1 MLNVLVV
8 SIILGLKSNN
18 NLSKLNCLY
27 LLFLSLY
34 TPILYNVKNN
44 NVVFN
49 NNYLWAIGYTIILS
63 SNNLFNEYYTN
74 NRWKFANTYSSII
87 PTIHILFSKN
97 TKLWFPL
104 RIYSLVITIF
114 IQLLFPSIHTNVF
127 NKINTITSLN
137 TTKMNI
143 FKSGYLIIETIIL
156 LLIMKQGYKNTF
168 LEYFL
173 K

>member
-1 MLNVLVV
+1 MSRN
-8 SIILGLKSNN
+8 K
-18 NLSKLNCLY
+18 
-27 LLFLSLY
+27 
-34 TPILYNVKNN
+34 
-44 NVVFN
+44 
-49 NNYLWAIGYTIILS
+49 
-63 SNNLFNEYYTN
+63 
-74 NRWKFANTYSSII
+74 WKFASIYSSII

-114 IQLLFPSIHTNVF
+114 IQLLFPSIHNNVF

-143 FKSGYLIIETIIL
+143 FKSVSFIIETIIL
-156 LLIMKQGYKNTF
+156 LLIMKQGYRNTF